1 VINFKDFFPQMIQK
15 ERFPADDRYETFSNL
30 LVKVNQ
36 WLLEEE
42 VQLINIETVVLRDSD
57 GERTRFLAEE
67 PFFYQ
72 FIRVWY
78 EVKDEATS
86 ETEAQSPS

>member
-1 VINFKDFFPQMIQK
+1 MIIFKDFFPEMIQEK
-15 ERFPADDRYETFSNL
+15 GFFDKDKYESFSNL

-36 WLLEEE
+36 WIEEE
-42 VQLINIETVVLRDSD
+42 KVKPINIETVVLRDSD
-57 GERTRFLAEE
+57 GEKTRFLAEE

-78 EVKDEATS
+78 EEVKDEA
-86 ETEAQSPS
+86 

>member
-1 VINFKDFFPQMIQK
+1 MINFKDFFPEMIEK
-15 ERFPADDRYETFSNL
+15 RGFPGDDKYESFSNL

-36 WLLEEE
+36 WLANETVE
-42 VQLINIETVVLRDSD
+42 LINIETVVLRDSD
-57 GERTRFLAEE
+57 GEKTRFLAEE

-78 EVKDEATS
+78 EIKDENNTES
-86 ETEAQSPS
+86 ES